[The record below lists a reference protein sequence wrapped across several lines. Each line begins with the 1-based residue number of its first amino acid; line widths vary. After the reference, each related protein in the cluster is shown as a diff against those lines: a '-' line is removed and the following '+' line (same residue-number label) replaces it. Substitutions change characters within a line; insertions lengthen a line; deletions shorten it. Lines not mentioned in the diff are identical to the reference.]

1 MAKFEKQFMSEN
13 ITEQKDKID
22 IDAILADKAPGLKK
36 KLPQFVV
43 RYLKK
48 VAHQDD
54 LNCFFRKY
62 GHLRGAD
69 FAKAILDDFHITIRI
84 EGEENLPE
92 NGRAIFASNHPL
104 GGADGVS
111 ILNFLSKHYKEVKAP
126 VNDMLM
132 HVENLSDFFI
142 PINKLGTL
150 AKDSTTLINDTYES
164 DAAVLF
170 FPAGMVSRKQK
181 GGIRDLEWKKTF
193 IAKAIQYQRD
203 IVPLRFVGHNS
214 SFFYNLGYFRTKLGI
229 KANVEMLYLVDELY
243 KQSNKTCTIKIG
255 GPVPWAT
262 FDKTKTPLEWA
273 DWVKKKVYSL

>member
-1 MAKFEKQFMSEN
+1 MSEG
-13 ITEQKDKID
+13 ITSQKDQID

-36 KLPQFVV
+36 KLPQFVI

-48 VAHQDD
+48 IAHQDD
-54 LNCFFRKY
+54 LNHFFRQY

-69 FAKAILDDFHITIRI
+69 FAKAILEDFNIKIQI
-84 EGEENLPE
+84 EGEENLPK

-104 GGADGVS
+104 GGADGVA
-111 ILNFLSKHYKEVKAP
+111 ILNFLSSHYKEVKAP

-142 PINKLGTL
+142 PINKLGAL
-150 AKDSTTLINDTYES
+150 AKDSTSLINDTYKS

-181 GGIRDLEWKKTF
+181 GGIKDLEWKKTF
-193 IAKAIQYQRD
+193 IAKAIQYERD
-203 IVPLRFVGHNS
+203 VVPLQFFGYNS
-214 SFFYNLGYFRTKLGI
+214 SFFYNLGYWRAKLGI
-229 KANVEMLYLVDELY
+229 KVNIEMLYLVDELY

-255 GPVPWAT
+255 HPIPWTT
-262 FDKTKTPLEWA
+262 FDKTKTQLEWA
-273 DWVKKKVYSL
+273 SWVREKVYSL